1 MPRIT
6 LPDASVRE
14 YEGEVD
20 GATIAGDIGAGLLK
34 AAIGVKIDDQLFD
47 LSRPI
52 GEDCELSIVTSARKG
67 DPLDADAL
75 YLVRHSCAHVMAE
88 AIQRVVPAADL
99 VYGPPTDDGFY
110 YDIAFPEDR
119 PLSTTDF
126 EEIEAE
132 MAKIIAEDRPFQR
145 VDMPIDGGMSK
156 LQSEGSKYKLDNA
169 ERAVEA
175 GSEAL
180 SWYATGEPG
189 TAWED
194 LCRGPHIPLT
204 GKIKYFKLLNTSGAY
219 WRGNENNKMLQ
230 RIYGTAFS
238 SKKAL
243 NKYLKFLEEAKNR
256 DHRKLGKELALFTFD
271 EEVGPGL
278 PLWLP
283 NGTVIID
290 ELEALAKETE
300 DKAEYQRVRT
310 PHLTKGSLYEKSGH
324 LEHYQETMYPS
335 MDVDGIEYY
344 VKPMNCP
351 HHHKIYAAHPKS
363 YRDLPVRLS
372 EYGTCYRY
380 EKSGQLFGLMRVR
393 GMQMN
398 DAHIYCT
405 PQQFKDEFLAVCNMY
420 LYYFDIFG
428 IDKYQMRLGLHDPK
442 GLGGKYIDE
451 PELWKQTEA
460 EVRQALIEGNIDHEE
475 ISGEAA
481 FYGPKIDVQ
490 VWSAIGK
497 EFTLATN
504 QVDFAI
510 PKRFGLTFT
519 DEAGQEQTPL
529 CIHRAP
535 LSTHERIIGFLIEH
549 YGGDFPLW
557 LAPIQVAVLP
567 VSDKVIDYAKN
578 VETALKEAGIR
589 VQLNGQPNKVGAKI
603 RQAELQRINVMLVVG
618 EKEAQDNQVAL
629 RRRFKGDLG
638 TQSLDDVVTEL
649 KTEIETRRNTYRTN

>member
-1 MPRIT
+1 MSQITVT
-6 LPDASVRE
+6 LPDNSTHSYDSGVTPQEIAENIGSRLAQDALAAQVNGESVDLN
-14 YEGEVD
+14 V
-20 GATIAGDIGAGLLK
+20 
-34 AAIGVKIDDQLFD
+34 AI
-47 LSRPI
+47 
-52 GEDCELSIVTSARKG
+52 E
-67 DPLDADAL
+67 ADAEVAIL
-75 YLVRHSCAHVMAE
+75 TGDSPEGHEVLLHSTAHLMAHAVKELFPE
-88 AIQRVVPAADL
+88 AKVTIGPAIENR
-99 VYGPPTDDGFY
+99 FY
-110 YDIAFPEDR
+110 YDFDIDGTFSDDDLEKIEKKMHELATNDHMVTRMDLAHGEAVKLFTKMNE
-119 PLSTTDF
+119 SYKVEII
-126 EEIEAE
+126 EEI
-132 MAKIIAEDRPFQR
+132 
-145 VDMPIDGGMSK
+145 DGDDTISAYTQG
-156 LQSEGSKYKLDNA
+156 DF
-169 ERAVEA
+169 
-175 GSEAL
+175 
-180 SWYATGEPG
+180 T
-189 TAWED
+189 D
-194 LCRGPHIPLT
+194 LCRGPHVPQT

-238 SKKAL
+238 SKKEL
-243 NKYLKFLEEAKNR
+243 NKYLNFLEEAKKR
-256 DHRKLGKELALFTFD
+256 DHRKLGKELNLFTFD

-283 NGTVIID
+283 NGAIMID

-300 DKAEYQRVRT
+300 DKADYLRVRT

-324 LEHYQETMYPS
+324 LDHYQDAMYPS
-335 MDVDGIEYY
+335 MDVDGIEYF

-351 HHHKIYAAHPKS
+351 HHHKIYAARPKS

-393 GMQMN
+393 SMQMN

-405 PQQFKDEFLAVCNMY
+405 KEQFKDEFLAVCKMY

-428 IDKYQMRLGLHDPK
+428 IDKYQLRLGLHDPND
-442 GLGGKYIDE
+442 LGGKYIDE
-451 PELWKQTEA
+451 PELWQQTEA
-460 EVRQALIEGNIDHEE
+460 EVREALIEGNFEHEE
-475 ISGEAA
+475 IAGEAA

-519 DEAGQEQTPL
+519 DEGGREQTPI

-535 LSTHERIIGFLIEH
+535 LSTHERFVGFLTEH
-549 YGGDFPLW
+549 FGGDFPLW
-557 LAPIQVAVLP
+557 LAPVQVAVLP
-567 VSDKVIDYAKN
+567 VSEKVIDYAKN
-578 VETALKEAGIR
+578 VETTLKDMGIR
-589 VQLNGQPNKVGAKI
+589 VQLNDQPDKVGAKI
-603 RQAELQRINVMLVVG
+603 RQAELQRINVMLIVG

-638 TQSLDDVVTEL
+638 TQSLDDVVAEL
-649 KTEIETRRNTYRTN
+649 KTEIETRRNAYRTN

>member
-1 MPRIT
+1 MSQITVT
-6 LPDASVRE
+6 LPDNSTRSYDGGVTPQEIAESIGSRLAQDAIAAQVNGQSV
-14 YEGEVD
+14 
-20 GATIAGDIGAGLLK
+20 
-34 AAIGVKIDDQLFD
+34 D
-47 LSRPI
+47 LNVPI
-52 GEDCELSIVTSARKG
+52 E
-67 DPLDADAL
+67 ADAEVAIL
-75 YLVRHSCAHVMAE
+75 TGDSPEGHEVLLHSTAHLMAHAVKELFPE
-88 AIQRVVPAADL
+88 AKVTIGPAIENR
-99 VYGPPTDDGFY
+99 FY
-110 YDIAFPEDR
+110 YDFD
-119 PLSTTDF
+119 
-126 EEIEAE
+126 
-132 MAKIIAEDRPFQR
+132 
-145 VDMPIDGGMSK
+145 IDGTFSEEDLVKIEKKMGELVANDHVVTRMELTHGEAVK
-156 LQSEGSKYKLDNA
+156 LFNKMNESYKVEIIEDIEGDDNISA
-169 ERAVEA
+169 YTQ
-175 GSEAL
+175 GDF
-180 SWYATGEPG
+180 T
-189 TAWED
+189 D
-194 LCRGPHIPLT
+194 LCRGPHVPQT

-230 RIYGTAFS
+230 RIYGTSFS
-238 SKKAL
+238 SKKDL
-243 NKYLKFLEEAKNR
+243 NKYLNFLEEAKKR

-283 NGTVIID
+283 NGAVIID

-300 DKAEYQRVRT
+300 DKAAYQRVRT

-324 LEHYQETMYPS
+324 LDHYQDVMYPS

-351 HHHKIYAAHPKS
+351 HHHKIYAARPKS

-393 GMQMN
+393 SMQMN

-405 PQQFKDEFLAVCNMY
+405 KDQFKDEFLAVCKMY

-428 IDKYQMRLGLHDPK
+428 IDKYQLRLGLHDAE
-442 GLGGKYIDE
+442 GLGKKYINE
-451 PELWKQTEA
+451 PELWQQTEA
-460 EVRQALIEGNIDHEE
+460 EVREALQEGNIDHVE

-519 DEAGQEQTPL
+519 DEGGREQTPL

-535 LSTHERIIGFLIEH
+535 LSTHERFVGFLIEH
-549 YGGDFPLW
+549 FGGDFPLW
-557 LAPIQVAVLP
+557 LAPVQVAVLP
-567 VSDKVIDYAKN
+567 VSDKVIDYARN
-578 VETALKEAGIR
+578 VETTLKEAGIR
-589 VQLNGQPNKVGAKI
+589 VQLNGQPDKVGAKI

-618 EKEAQDNQVAL
+618 EKEVQNNQVAL

-638 TQSLDDVVTEL
+638 TQLLDDVVTEL

>member
-1 MPRIT
+1 MSQITVT
-6 LPDASVRE
+6 LPDNSTRSYDGGVTPQEIAESIGSRLAQDAIAAQVNGQSV
-14 YEGEVD
+14 
-20 GATIAGDIGAGLLK
+20 
-34 AAIGVKIDDQLFD
+34 D
-47 LSRPI
+47 LNVPI
-52 GEDCELSIVTSARKG
+52 E
-67 DPLDADAL
+67 ADAEVAIL
-75 YLVRHSCAHVMAE
+75 TGDSPEGHEVLLHSTAHLMAHAVKE
-88 AIQRVVPAADL
+88 LFPDAKVTIGPAIENR
-99 VYGPPTDDGFY
+99 FY
-110 YDIAFPEDR
+110 YDFD
-119 PLSTTDF
+119 
-126 EEIEAE
+126 
-132 MAKIIAEDRPFQR
+132 
-145 VDMPIDGGMSK
+145 IDGTFSDEDLVRIEKKMRELAANDHVVTRMELTRGEAVK
-156 LQSEGSKYKLDNA
+156 LFNKMNESYKVEIIEDIEGDDNISA
-169 ERAVEA
+169 YTQ
-175 GSEAL
+175 GDF
-180 SWYATGEPG
+180 T
-189 TAWED
+189 D
-194 LCRGPHIPLT
+194 LCRGPHVPQT

-230 RIYGTAFS
+230 RIYGTSFS
-238 SKKAL
+238 SKKDL
-243 NKYLKFLEEAKNR
+243 NKYLNFLEEAKKR

-283 NGTVIID
+283 NGAVIID

-300 DKAEYQRVRT
+300 DKAAYQRVRT

-324 LEHYQETMYPS
+324 LDHYQDAMYPS

-351 HHHKIYAAHPKS
+351 HHHKIYAARPKS

-393 GMQMN
+393 SMQMN

-405 PQQFKDEFLAVCNMY
+405 KDQFKDEFLAVCKMY

-428 IDKYQMRLGLHDPK
+428 IDKYQLRLGLHDAE
-442 GLGGKYIDE
+442 GLGKKYIDE
-451 PELWKQTEA
+451 PELWQQTEA
-460 EVRQALIEGNIDHEE
+460 EVREALQEGNIDHVE

-519 DEAGQEQTPL
+519 DEGGREQTPL

-535 LSTHERIIGFLIEH
+535 LSTHERFVGFLIEH
-549 YGGDFPLW
+549 FGGDFPLW
-557 LAPIQVAVLP
+557 LAPVQVAVLP
-567 VSDKVIDYAKN
+567 VSDKVIDYARN
-578 VETALKEAGIR
+578 VETTLKEAGIR
-589 VQLNGQPNKVGAKI
+589 VQLNDQPDKVGAKI

-618 EKEAQDNQVAL
+618 EKEAQNNQVAL

-638 TQSLDDVVTEL
+638 TQLLDDVVTEL

>member
-1 MPRIT
+1 MSQITVT
-6 LPDASVRE
+6 LPDNSTRSYDGGVTPQEIAESIGSRLAQDAIAAQVNGQSV
-14 YEGEVD
+14 
-20 GATIAGDIGAGLLK
+20 
-34 AAIGVKIDDQLFD
+34 D
-47 LSRPI
+47 LNAPI
-52 GEDCELSIVTSARKG
+52 E
-67 DPLDADAL
+67 ADAEVAIL
-75 YLVRHSCAHVMAE
+75 TGDSPVGHEVLLHSTAHLMAHAVKELFPE
-88 AIQRVVPAADL
+88 AKVTIGPAIENR
-99 VYGPPTDDGFY
+99 FY
-110 YDIAFPEDR
+110 YDFD
-119 PLSTTDF
+119 
-126 EEIEAE
+126 
-132 MAKIIAEDRPFQR
+132 
-145 VDMPIDGGMSK
+145 IDGTFSDEDLVKIEKKMGELAANDHVVTRMELTHGEAVK
-156 LQSEGSKYKLDNA
+156 LFNKMNESYKVEIIEDIEGDDKISAYTQGDF
-169 ERAVEA
+169 
-175 GSEAL
+175 
-180 SWYATGEPG
+180 T
-189 TAWED
+189 D
-194 LCRGPHIPLT
+194 LCRGPHVLQT

-230 RIYGTAFS
+230 RIYGTSFS
-238 SKKAL
+238 SKKDL
-243 NKYLKFLEEAKNR
+243 NKYLNFLEEAKKR

-283 NGTVIID
+283 NGAVIID

-300 DKAEYQRVRT
+300 DKAAYQRVRT

-324 LEHYQETMYPS
+324 LDHYQDAMYPS

-351 HHHKIYAAHPKS
+351 HHHKIYAARPKS

-393 GMQMN
+393 SMQMN

-405 PQQFKDEFLAVCNMY
+405 KDQFKDEFLAVCKMY

-428 IDKYQMRLGLHDPK
+428 IDKYQLRLGLHDAE
-442 GLGGKYIDE
+442 GLGKKYIDE
-451 PELWKQTEA
+451 PELWQQTEA
-460 EVRQALIEGNIDHEE
+460 EVREALQEGNIDHVE

-519 DEAGQEQTPL
+519 DEVGQEQTPL
-529 CIHRAP
+529 CIHRPP
-535 LSTHERIIGFLIEH
+535 LSTHERFVGFLIEH
-549 YGGDFPLW
+549 FGGDFPLW
-557 LAPIQVAVLP
+557 LAPVQFAVLP
-567 VSDKVIDYAKN
+567 VSDKVLDYAGN
-578 VETALKEAGIR
+578 VETTLKEAGIR
-589 VQLNGQPNKVGAKI
+589 VQLNDQPDKVGAKI

-618 EKEAQDNQVAL
+618 EKEAQNNQVAL

-638 TQSLDDVVTEL
+638 TQLLDDVVTEL

>member
-1 MPRIT
+1 MSQITVT
-6 LPDASVRE
+6 LPDNSTRSYDGGVTPQEIAESIGSRLAQDAIAAQVNGQSV
-14 YEGEVD
+14 
-20 GATIAGDIGAGLLK
+20 
-34 AAIGVKIDDQLFD
+34 D
-47 LSRPI
+47 LNVPI
-52 GEDCELSIVTSARKG
+52 E
-67 DPLDADAL
+67 ADAEVAIL
-75 YLVRHSCAHVMAE
+75 TGDSPEGHEVLLHSTAHLMAHAVKELFPE
-88 AIQRVVPAADL
+88 AKVTIGPAIENR
-99 VYGPPTDDGFY
+99 FY
-110 YDIAFPEDR
+110 YDFD
-119 PLSTTDF
+119 
-126 EEIEAE
+126 
-132 MAKIIAEDRPFQR
+132 
-145 VDMPIDGGMSK
+145 IDGTFSEEDLVKIEKKMGELVANDHVVTRMELTHGEAVK
-156 LQSEGSKYKLDNA
+156 LFNKMNESYKVEIIEDIEGDDNISA
-169 ERAVEA
+169 YTQ
-175 GSEAL
+175 GDF
-180 SWYATGEPG
+180 T
-189 TAWED
+189 D
-194 LCRGPHIPLT
+194 LCRGPHVPQT

-230 RIYGTAFS
+230 RIYGTSFS
-238 SKKAL
+238 SKKDL
-243 NKYLKFLEEAKNR
+243 NKYLNFLEEAKKR

-300 DKAEYQRVRT
+300 NKAAYQRVRT

-324 LEHYQETMYPS
+324 LDHYQDAMYPS

-351 HHHKIYAAHPKS
+351 HHHKIYAARPKS

-393 GMQMN
+393 SMQMN

-405 PQQFKDEFLAVCNMY
+405 KDQFKDEFLAVCKMY

-428 IDKYQMRLGLHDPK
+428 IDKYQLRLGLHDAE
-442 GLGGKYIDE
+442 GLGKKYINE
-451 PELWKQTEA
+451 PELWQQTEA
-460 EVRQALIEGNIDHEE
+460 EVREALQEGNIDHVE

-519 DEAGQEQTPL
+519 DEGGREQTPL

-535 LSTHERIIGFLIEH
+535 LSTHERFVGFLIEH
-549 YGGDFPLW
+549 FGGDFPLW
-557 LAPIQVAVLP
+557 LAPVQVAVLP
-567 VSDKVIDYAKN
+567 VSDKVIDYARN
-578 VETALKEAGIR
+578 VETTLKEAGIR
-589 VQLNGQPNKVGAKI
+589 VQLNGQPDKVGAKI

-618 EKEAQDNQVAL
+618 EKEVQNNQVAL

-638 TQSLDDVVTEL
+638 TQLLDDVVTEL

>member
-1 MPRIT
+1 MSQITVT
-6 LPDASVRE
+6 LPDNSTRSYDGGVTPQEIAESIGSRLAQDAIAAQVNGQSV
-14 YEGEVD
+14 
-20 GATIAGDIGAGLLK
+20 
-34 AAIGVKIDDQLFD
+34 D
-47 LSRPI
+47 LNVPI
-52 GEDCELSIVTSARKG
+52 E
-67 DPLDADAL
+67 ADAEVAIL
-75 YLVRHSCAHVMAE
+75 TGDSPEGHEVLLHSTAHLMAHAVKELFPE
-88 AIQRVVPAADL
+88 AKVTIGPAIENR
-99 VYGPPTDDGFY
+99 FY
-110 YDIAFPEDR
+110 YDFD
-119 PLSTTDF
+119 
-126 EEIEAE
+126 
-132 MAKIIAEDRPFQR
+132 
-145 VDMPIDGGMSK
+145 IDGTFSDEDLVKIEKKMGELAANDHVVTRMELTHGEAVK
-156 LQSEGSKYKLDNA
+156 LFNKMNESYKVEIIEDIEGDDNISA
-169 ERAVEA
+169 YTQ
-175 GSEAL
+175 GDF
-180 SWYATGEPG
+180 T
-189 TAWED
+189 D
-194 LCRGPHIPLT
+194 LCRGPHVLQT

-230 RIYGTAFS
+230 RIYGTSFS
-238 SKKAL
+238 SKKDL
-243 NKYLKFLEEAKNR
+243 NKYLNFLEEAKKR

-283 NGTVIID
+283 NGAVIID
-290 ELEALAKETE
+290 EIEALSKETE
-300 DKAEYQRVRT
+300 DKAAYQRVRT

-324 LEHYQETMYPS
+324 LDHYQDAMYPS

-351 HHHKIYAAHPKS
+351 HHHKIYAARPKS

-393 GMQMN
+393 SMQMN

-405 PQQFKDEFLAVCNMY
+405 KDQFKDEFLAVCKMY

-428 IDKYQMRLGLHDPK
+428 IDKYQLRLGLHDAE
-442 GLGGKYIDE
+442 GLGKKYIDE
-451 PELWKQTEA
+451 PELWQQTEA
-460 EVRQALIEGNIDHEE
+460 EVREALQEGNIDHVE

-519 DEAGQEQTPL
+519 DEGGREQTPL

-535 LSTHERIIGFLIEH
+535 LSTHERFVGFLIEH
-549 YGGDFPLW
+549 FGGDFPLW
-557 LAPIQVAVLP
+557 LAPVQVAVLP
-567 VSDKVIDYAKN
+567 VSDKVIDYARN
-578 VETALKEAGIR
+578 VETTLKEAGIR
-589 VQLNGQPNKVGAKI
+589 VQLNDQPDKVGAKI

-618 EKEAQDNQVAL
+618 EKEVQNNQVAL

-638 TQSLDDVVTEL
+638 TQLLDDVVTEL

>member
-1 MPRIT
+1 MSQITVT
-6 LPDASVRE
+6 LPDNSTRSFDSGVTPQEIAESIGSRLAQDALAAQVNGQSV
-14 YEGEVD
+14 
-20 GATIAGDIGAGLLK
+20 
-34 AAIGVKIDDQLFD
+34 D
-47 LSRPI
+47 LNVPI
-52 GEDCELSIVTSARKG
+52 E
-67 DPLDADAL
+67 ADAEVAIL
-75 YLVRHSCAHVMAE
+75 TGDSPEGHEVLLHSTAHLMAHAVKE
-88 AIQRVVPAADL
+88 LFPDAKVTIGPAIENR
-99 VYGPPTDDGFY
+99 FY
-110 YDIAFPEDR
+110 YDFD
-119 PLSTTDF
+119 
-126 EEIEAE
+126 
-132 MAKIIAEDRPFQR
+132 
-145 VDMPIDGGMSK
+145 IDGTFSDEDLVKIEEKMRE
-156 LQSEGSKYKLDNA
+156 LA
-169 ERAVEA
+169 ENDHAVTRLELRRDEAVELFNEMNESYKVEIIEQIEGDDSISA
-175 GSEAL
+175 YTQGDF
-180 SWYATGEPG
+180 T
-189 TAWED
+189 D

-243 NKYLKFLEEAKNR
+243 NKYLNFLEEAKKR

-393 GMQMN
+393 SMQMN

-405 PQQFKDEFLAVCNMY
+405 PQQFKDEFLAVCKMY

-428 IDKYQMRLGLHDPK
+428 IDKYQLRLGLHNPE

-519 DEAGQEQTPL
+519 DEGGREQTPI

-535 LSTHERIIGFLIEH
+535 LSTHERFVGFLIEH

-603 RQAELQRINVMLVVG
+603 RQAELQRVNVMLVVG

>member
-1 MPRIT
+1 MSQITVT
-6 LPDASVRE
+6 LPDNSTRSFDSGVTPQE
-14 YEGEVD
+14 
-20 GATIAGDIGAGLLK
+20 IAESIG
-34 AAIGVKIDDQLFD
+34 
-47 LSRPI
+47 SR
-52 GEDCELSIVTSARKG
+52 LAQ
-67 DPLDADAL
+67 DAL
-75 YLVRHSCAHVMAE
+75 AAQVNGQSVDLNVPIEDDAEVAILTGDSPEGHEVLLHSTAHLMAHAVKE
-88 AIQRVVPAADL
+88 LFPDAKVTIGPAIENR
-99 VYGPPTDDGFY
+99 FY
-110 YDIAFPEDR
+110 YDFD
-119 PLSTTDF
+119 
-126 EEIEAE
+126 
-132 MAKIIAEDRPFQR
+132 
-145 VDMPIDGGMSK
+145 IDGTFSYEDFVKIEEKMRE
-156 LQSEGSKYKLDNA
+156 LA
-169 ERAVEA
+169 ENDHAVTRLELRRDEAVELFNKMNESYKVEIIEQIEGDDCISA
-175 GSEAL
+175 YTQGDF
-180 SWYATGEPG
+180 T
-189 TAWED
+189 D

-238 SKKAL
+238 SKKSL
-243 NKYLKFLEEAKNR
+243 NKYLNFLEEAKKR

-393 GMQMN
+393 SMQMN

-405 PQQFKDEFLAVCNMY
+405 PQQFKDEFLAVCKMY

-428 IDKYQMRLGLHDPK
+428 IDKYQLRLGLHNPE

-519 DEAGQEQTPL
+519 DEGGREQTPI

-535 LSTHERIIGFLIEH
+535 LSTHERFVGFLIEH

-603 RQAELQRINVMLVVG
+603 RQAELQRVNVMLVVG

-638 TQSLDDVVTEL
+638 TQALDDVVTEL